1 MLETF
6 CQVNYHFFGNISKLT
21 TWFMEIN
28 LWMNVLVHLESP
40 SLDFVVI
47 VLWKLKDWI
56 AAGSFSA
63 GLKLFREVFI
73 WCEVSKES
81 KVAHLGPSP
90 AGHQWLVNG
99 TWAKFSLENVNLYVN
114 QNFTLPSLFRLEFVI
129 HHTFSSVLTHWIK
142 YCRIVFSHRKFL
154 D

>member
-63 GLKLFREVFI
+63 GLKLFCEVFI

-81 KVAHLGPSP
+81 KVAHLGPSRP
-90 AGHQWLVNG
+90 PVAGKWHMSQVFIGKCKFVRQSKLHTSFSIS
-99 TWAKFSLENVNLYVN
+99 TWVCYTSHLFFSLN
-114 QNFTLPSLFRLEFVI
+114 SLN
-129 HHTFSSVLTHWIK
+129 
-142 YCRIVFSHRKFL
+142 
-154 D
+154 